1 MDTYTDAA
9 DALPL
14 AIEIQDR
21 ETKDY
26 WTRVN
31 YNAVAPPGKSTLT
44 LPLKSLYVGE
54 KARPGRKLILDGITR
69 LVVAI
74 NGPNGP
80 VYVDRIRLERNTA
93 PAAVFEGLRAFSLG
107 PSGPAMD
114 GFTAITPSTEYSEAR
129 GYGLKN
135 AKVWRAFDVL
145 QPDPLYERFMCIESG
160 GLAVDMPNGRYRV
173 FVNLD
178 APAGFWGETQAYRER
193 SVLAQ
198 GRKVVSEQ
206 LDWQGFKKKYFK
218 FWDTEDLPAESV
230 FDKYGSAHFAEK
242 TFDAAVTNG
251 QLYLDFEGRT
261 WANAVSAVVIFP
273 VKKAAEG
280 ARFLEYV
287 KEQRRAYFDNAFKR
301 VLPRATGDA
310 VTPSAGDAQR
320 GYLIYQR
327 DLMGDLGYNSKPLKR
342 ELGKAIEADAF
353 GGETAPVAVGVFPL
367 KDLGRGEMAVSDLE
381 SPQGAIPASAIEVG
395 YVSNR
400 ITRVT
405 NDGAAYTIAPR
416 IILPRNAVDMPKD
429 MVRYFP
435 LTVHTPAGAAP
446 GVYSGRV
453 MFRPREGQATAEA
466 VRFTVR
472 KGTLDAVDIPAGP
485 FGGAI
490 GVPWLRDDPAAAAF
504 GAQMTEKSLRLLRAR
519 GFTLYTGAPS
529 VAYQGFSGGKP
540 VLDFRAADRQMQEA
554 KELGFLAVDSYAS
567 GVDGIDSYFED
578 TDKMKAAGFSD
589 YSKFIRV
596 VYGAIE
602 QHAEQKGWL
611 PVYWNLGD
619 EPSGDDLKR
628 SIANATA
635 YAAAFG
641 KGPPYFTVP
650 TSLDPGHATRGDPQF
665 LLARALT
672 VATLGWFDEG
682 TVSTLR
688 REGGAWSFYNG
699 GNRWTFGAYLYKAAK
714 EFDMKFRVAWHWNAS
729 AGDPYYALDC
739 REDDYA
745 WATAGADGELMPTLE
760 FERIAAGLGDYR
772 RLLTLARLAKAKQ
785 GTPAAQAAEALTRGR
800 MAAFH
805 LTDRDHDKLFGA
817 QDWSAFREQL
827 AKAIEGL
834 E

>member
-1 MDTYTDAA
+1 MWVPVCAAMAFLARPTGCASNLIDDPSFEQPMERDQFGHVFAKWSGWNYEGDCKFEVGLAARTGAASGMMSCAGPGKIRLEQLHDLAPGRYAITAYIRGLEIESGTYGFDTEFMFADKYFQLKKKGTFGWTQLRYVADLDKAAKAGPSVGLYGAGMLWIDDVTMEKVDADVKTTAEPALGKEEAPIAPPGPLGEGAVHCPRCAYRNMPAWKKCYACGTALETKQRTVAGPPVKPLTSFENGNPFSGGRVVAAHATDGTKALRIDGGFAAWTAPQDWSGYDYLKMDTYTDAA

-206 LDWQGFKKKYFK
+206 LDWRGFKKKYFK

-429 MVRYFP
+429 MVRYFL

-519 GFTLYTGAPS
+519 GFTLYTGAPT
-529 VAYQGFSGGKP
+529 
-540 VLDFRAADRQMQEA
+540 
-554 KELGFLAVDSYAS
+554 YA
-567 GVDGIDSYFED
+567 
-578 TDKMKAAGFSD
+578 
-589 YSKFIRV
+589 
-596 VYGAIE
+596 
-602 QHAEQKGWL
+602 
-611 PVYWNLGD
+611 
-619 EPSGDDLKR
+619 
-628 SIANATA
+628 
-635 YAAAFG
+635 
-641 KGPPYFTVP
+641 
-650 TSLDPGHATRGDPQF
+650 
-665 LLARALT
+665 
-672 VATLGWFDEG
+672 
-682 TVSTLR
+682 
-688 REGGAWSFYNG
+688 
-699 GNRWTFGAYLYKAAK
+699 
-714 EFDMKFRVAWHWNAS
+714 
-729 AGDPYYALDC
+729 
-739 REDDYA
+739 
-745 WATAGADGELMPTLE
+745 
-760 FERIAAGLGDYR
+760 
-772 RLLTLARLAKAKQ
+772 
-785 GTPAAQAAEALTRGR
+785 
-800 MAAFH
+800 
-805 LTDRDHDKLFGA
+805 
-817 QDWSAFREQL
+817 
-827 AKAIEGL
+827 
-834 E
+834 